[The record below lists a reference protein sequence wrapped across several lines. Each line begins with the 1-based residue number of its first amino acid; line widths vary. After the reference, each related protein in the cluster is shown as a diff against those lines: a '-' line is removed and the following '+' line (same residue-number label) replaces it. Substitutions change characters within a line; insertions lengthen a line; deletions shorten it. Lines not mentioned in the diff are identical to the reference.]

1 MARNDDL
8 AMVKQ
13 VDLRGTRRTTVHVA
27 VCLSIIMP
35 LCWMYNYSRRPNR
48 CIYNER
54 YNCTLCIQAYIDAC
68 ITYLYTYKTY
78 VL

>member
-54 YNCTLCIQAYIDAC
+54 YNCTLYIMY
-68 ITYLYTYKTY
+68 TGLYRCLYHVPIY
-78 VL
+78 I